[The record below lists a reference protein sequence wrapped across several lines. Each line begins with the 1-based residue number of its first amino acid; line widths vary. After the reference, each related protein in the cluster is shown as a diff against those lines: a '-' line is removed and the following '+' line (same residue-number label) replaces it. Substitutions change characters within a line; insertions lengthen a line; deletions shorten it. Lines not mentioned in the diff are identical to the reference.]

1 MCYADNDARNVC
13 DRKSCRGYAPLREY
27 NGSSIA
33 GARERRRTC
42 AAYGTAADRRLR
54 PQGETADQRLR
65 APKRGGAHSA
75 QPNAY
80 PLYNYTTPIL
90 VLYMFMLSNFH
101 TELGF
106 SVRCA
111 R

>member
-1 MCYADNDARNVC
+1 MRRCGD
-13 DRKSCRGYAPLREY
+13 Y
-27 NGSSIA
+27 NGSGIA

-42 AAYGTAADRRLR
+42 AAYGTAAD
-54 PQGETADQRLR
+54 QRL
-65 APKRGGAHSA
+65 APKEEGGAHSA